1 MKYKLLNKIIKETNI
16 KINDISKEIGI
27 SPNVLNSK
35 LSGEIGLKLSEADKL
50 GDILNL
56 SKAEKADIFFGSEVD
71 DV

>member
-16 KINDISKEIGI
+16 KIVDISAKIGI
-27 SPNVLNSK
+27 SEKLLNSK
-35 LSGEIGLKLSEADKL
+35 LSGENGFKLSEADKL

-56 SKAEKADIFFGSEVD
+56 SKAEKGDIFFGSEVD

>member
-35 LSGEIGLKLSEADKL
+35 LSGKSGFKLSEADKL

>member
-16 KINDISKEIGI
+16 KIADISAKIGI
-27 SPNVLNSK
+27 SEKLLNSK
-35 LSGEIGLKLSEADKL
+35 LSGENGFKLSEADKL

-56 SKAEKADIFFGSEVD
+56 SKAEKVDIFFGSEVD